1 MSQRKLPGKGVYH
14 TKRFYSSDA
23 YWAFNGSAIKVLE
36 IFYLKRQLIDS
47 NTAQK
52 LKIPPDSAEMVRN
65 NCEIIFTYKEAEEY
79 GISKDV
85 FTKSIDKLIYVGFI
99 DIAEIGGNRMPNK
112 YALSDRWMKYGTPD
126 AETKRRPNKGKNMIG
141 IKTRFTKKSES
152 ENKQITPVKTR
163 VSSPAKTRVKNK
175 IRLH

>member
-1 MSQRKLPGKGVYH
+1 MSQKRLPGKGVYH
-14 TKRFYSSDA
+14 TKRFYASDA
-23 YWAFNGSAIKVLE
+23 YWSLNGSAIKVLE

-47 NTAQK
+47 KIAQK
-52 LKIPPDSAEMVRN
+52 LKIPSDSAKMIRN
-65 NCEIIFTYKEAEEY
+65 NGEIIFTYKEAEEY
-79 GISKDV
+79 GISNDV

-99 DIAEIGGNRMPNK
+99 DISEIGGNRIPNK
-112 YALSDRWMKYGTPD
+112 YAMSNRWIKYGTSD

-141 IKTRFTKKSES
+141 IRTRFTKKSES

-163 VSSPAKTRVKNK
+163 VCSPAKTRVKNK